1 MYSFT
6 IPFKKIDKDT
16 PNKKYMIRQC
26 TNLIQSTQIQRTLS
40 FLFYMRKITSRQTKA
55 SHTRDLLK
63 KKNLRKKC
71 VK

>member
-40 FLFYMRKITSRQTKA
+40 FLFYKRKITSRQTKSVA
-55 SHTRDLLK
+55 HSRSFK
-63 KKNLRKKC
+63 KEKI
-71 VK
+71 